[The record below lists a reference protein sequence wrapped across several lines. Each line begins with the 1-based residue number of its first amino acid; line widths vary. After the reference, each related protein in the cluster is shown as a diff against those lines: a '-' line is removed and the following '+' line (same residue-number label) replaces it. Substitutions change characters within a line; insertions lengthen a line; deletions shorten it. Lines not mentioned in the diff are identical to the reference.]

1 MQLNKSGVGI
11 TFKVQSRTMG
21 SIFKSSSSPKDC
33 TSILPLIEAVSW
45 SLNRNMLYIHI
56 HTNDSSLF
64 YQLRSI
70 KEFPA
75 IVAPLFFDFCFL
87 VQSVH
92 FCYVTIAYYIK
103 HIFWLSLRHLPG
115 HFLSF

>member
-33 TSILPLIEAVSW
+33 TSILPLIEA
-45 SLNRNMLYIHI
+45 
-56 HTNDSSLF
+56 
-64 YQLRSI
+64 LRSI